1 MAEARFKAY
10 AAAAAVFG
18 LDRVTKVIIEQRVSE
33 SASYRVIPGFFDIV
47 HSENRG
53 VAFGIFNDSA
63 SEWRSLALIVV
74 AVVAVIFIGAYMWR
88 AQHIDAATLWGL
100 ALILGGA
107 AGNAFDRIV
116 SGRVTDFL
124 EFYLG
129 AYHWPTFNVADSGVV
144 IGSGLLILDMLLS
157 KREAATVP

>member
-1 MAEARFKAY
+1 MVEGRFKAY

-18 LDRVTKVIIEQRVSE
+18 LDRLTKVIIGQRVSG

-63 SEWRSLALIVV
+63 FEWRSLALIVV
-74 AVVAVIFIGAYMWR
+74 AVVAVIFVGVYLWR
-88 AQHIDAATLWGL
+88 ERHIDAATFWGL
-100 ALILGGA
+100 ALIMGGA

-124 EFYLG
+124 DFYIG
-129 AYHWPTFNVADSGVV
+129 NYHWPTFNVADSGVV
-144 IGSGLLILDMLLS
+144 IGSGLLLLDMLLS
-157 KREAATVP
+157 KKQAANVP